1 MDFIKQHPLAIYLI
15 IVNISLFLLMGLD
28 KLKAK
33 MDSWRISEKTLL
45 LLGLVG
51 GGLGGI
57 LGQQVFHHK
66 TRKVYF
72 TICFSLGLLFAIGGV
87 VWHYFR

>member
-33 MDSWRISEKTLL
+33 MDSWRISEKTHPLF
-45 LLGLVG
+45 
-51 GGLGGI
+51 GLGGI

-87 VWHYFR
+87 VWYYFR